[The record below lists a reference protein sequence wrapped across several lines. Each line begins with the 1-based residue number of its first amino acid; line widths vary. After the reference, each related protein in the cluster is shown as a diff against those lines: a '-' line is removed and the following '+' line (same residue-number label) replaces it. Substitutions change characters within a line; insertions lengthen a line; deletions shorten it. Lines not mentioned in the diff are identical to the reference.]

1 MPVSVRQARPDEVAA
16 VTRLINAAFV
26 VERFFKKGDRTT
38 PDVVRALT
46 AKGFF
51 LVAAEPGR
59 DLAGSVYVEIR
70 GASVYVGMLAI
81 DPSRQGTGLGRV
93 LMTAAE
99 NHGREHGCSTA
110 DITVVN
116 LRTELPPF
124 YRRLGYI
131 ETGTTPFDRGDEITQ
146 GCHFIAMSKRL
157 YGD

>member
-1 MPVSVRQARPDEVAA
+1 MLTIREMREDEVDA
-16 VTRLINAAFV
+16 VTGVINAAFV

-46 AKGFF
+46 GKGLF
-51 LVAAEPGR
+51 LVLEAPGG

-70 GASVYVGMLAI
+70 GASLYVGMVAI
-81 DPSRQGTGLGRV
+81 DPPRQGTGLGRM
-93 LMTAAE
+93 LMAAAE

-124 YRRLGYI
+124 YRRLGYV
-131 ETGTTPFDRGDEITQ
+131 EVGTTPFDRGDEITQ
-146 GCHFIAMSKRL
+146 QCHFIAMSKPLRR
-157 YGD
+157 